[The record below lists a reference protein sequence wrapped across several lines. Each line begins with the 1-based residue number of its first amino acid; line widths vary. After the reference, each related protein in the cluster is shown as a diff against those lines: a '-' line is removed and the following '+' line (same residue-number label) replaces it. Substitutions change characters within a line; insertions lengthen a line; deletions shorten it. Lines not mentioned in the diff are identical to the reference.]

1 MKGAPAMPAEKPVLS
16 RYRERMDKAVGALKE
31 EYVSLR
37 TGRASAGLLE
47 HVMVEAYGGSM
58 PLNQV
63 GAITVPDPRS
73 LTVNIWDRGLVVS
86 AEKAIRNAGLGLN
99 PVVDGQ
105 NLRVP
110 IPPLTEERRRELA
123 KLAARYA
130 EQQRVA
136 VRNVRRDA
144 NDDLKKAEKDGV
156 ISQDELRHMEAD
168 VQKLTDEAVKRIDE
182 ALKTKEHEIMQV

>member
-1 MKGAPAMPAEKPVLS
+1 MPAEKPVLS
-16 RYRERMDKAVGALKE
+16 RYRDRMDKAVGALKE
-31 EYVSLR
+31 EFVSLR

-63 GAITVPDPRS
+63 GAISVPDPRS

-110 IPPLTEERRRELA
+110 IPPLTEERRRDLA
-123 KLAARYA
+123 KLAGRYA

-144 NDDLKKAEKDGV
+144 NDELKKAEKDGV
-156 ISQDELRHMEAD
+156 ISQDELRHMEHE

-182 ALKTKEHEIMQV
+182 TLKTKEQEIMQV